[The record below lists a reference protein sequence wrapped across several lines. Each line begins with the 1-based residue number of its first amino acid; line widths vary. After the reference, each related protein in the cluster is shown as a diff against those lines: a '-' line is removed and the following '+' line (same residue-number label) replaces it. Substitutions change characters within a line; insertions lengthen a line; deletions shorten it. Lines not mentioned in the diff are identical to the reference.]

1 MRYSETEIV
10 YPTADER
17 AGVRIRI
24 YESQVDF
31 REREFFEHRHSD
43 FELSLILS
51 GEGVY
56 RFADRTETI
65 SAGDAFVFGS
75 NKVHCITESRGD
87 EPMRLFN
94 LQLEPRFIW
103 SPFSNM
109 LPREYVGLFSGK
121 CEKLS
126 FGSKIHEKITEKL
139 KNIRTESLERRVGY
153 EIVVRS
159 LLCEA
164 LAELMRASERASALD
179 PVRAGASRPSESL
192 CSMDRAMDHINS
204 HLDQPLTLAE
214 LARVA
219 GFGRTYFST
228 LFSELNGLSPW
239 EYIRIRRIERA
250 KSLLAATDLSVLEVS
265 ERSGFSNLSNFNRAF
280 LAGVGMTPREYR
292 KEHRAG

>member
-1 MRYSETEIV
+1 MRYSEIEIV

-17 AGVRIRI
+17 VGVRIRI

-56 RFADRTETI
+56 RFADCTETI
-65 SAGDAFVFGS
+65 SAGDVFVFGS

-103 SPFSNM
+103 SPFLNM

-126 FGSKIHEKITEKL
+126 FGSEIHEKITEKL
-139 KNIRTESLERRVGY
+139 KNIRTESRERRVGY

-164 LAELMRASERASALD
+164 LAELMRASELV
-179 PVRAGASRPSESL
+179 PITAGATRLSDSL

-250 KSLLAATDLSVLEVS
+250 KSLLATTDLSVLEVS
-265 ERSGFSNLSNFNRAF
+265 ECSGFSNLSNFNRAF

-292 KEHRAG
+292 KEHRVR

>member
-17 AGVRIRI
+17 VGVRIRI

-87 EPMRLFN
+87 EPIRLFN

-109 LPREYVGLFSGK
+109 LPREYVALFSGK

-164 LAELMRASERASALD
+164 LAELMRASELV
-179 PVRAGASRPSESL
+179 PVRSGASRPSESF
-192 CSMDRAMDHINS
+192 CSMDRAMNHINS

-250 KSLLAATDLSVLEVS
+250 KSLLATTDLSVLEVS
-265 ERSGFSNLSNFNRAF
+265 ECSGFSNLSNFNRAF

-292 KEHRAG
+292 KEHRVR

>member
-1 MRYSETEIV
+1 
-10 YPTADER
+10 
-17 AGVRIRI
+17 
-24 YESQVDF
+24 
-31 REREFFEHRHSD
+31 
-43 FELSLILS
+43 
-51 GEGVY
+51 
-56 RFADRTETI
+56 
-65 SAGDAFVFGS
+65 
-75 NKVHCITESRGD
+75 
-87 EPMRLFN
+87 
-94 LQLEPRFIW
+94 
-103 SPFSNM
+103 M
-109 LPREYVGLFSGK
+109 LPREYVALFSGK

-164 LAELMRASERASALD
+164 LAELMRASELVSARAS
-179 PVRAGASRPSESL
+179 VRAGASRPSESL

-265 ERSGFSNLSNFNRAF
+265 ECSGFSNLSNFNRAF

-292 KEHRAG
+292 KEHRVR

>member
-1 MRYSETEIV
+1 
-10 YPTADER
+10 
-17 AGVRIRI
+17 
-24 YESQVDF
+24 
-31 REREFFEHRHSD
+31 
-43 FELSLILS
+43 
-51 GEGVY
+51 
-56 RFADRTETI
+56 
-65 SAGDAFVFGS
+65 
-75 NKVHCITESRGD
+75 
-87 EPMRLFN
+87 
-94 LQLEPRFIW
+94 
-103 SPFSNM
+103 M

-126 FGSKIHEKITEKL
+126 FGSEIHEKITEKL
-139 KNIRTESLERRVGY
+139 KNIRTESRERRMGY

-164 LAELMRASERASALD
+164 LAELMRASERASALV

-192 CSMDRAMDHINS
+192 CAMDRAMDHINS

-292 KEHRAG
+292 KEHRVR

>member
-1 MRYSETEIV
+1 MRYSEIEIA

-31 REREFFEHRHSD
+31 RRREFFEHRHSD
-43 FELSLILS
+43 FELSLILA

-65 SAGDAFVFGS
+65 SAGDVFVFGS

-126 FGSKIHEKITEKL
+126 FGSEIHGKITEKL
-139 KNIRTESLERRVGY
+139 KNIRTESRERRVGY

-164 LAELMRASERASALD
+164 LAELMRASELV
-179 PVRAGASRPSESL
+179 PVTAGASRPSDSL
-192 CSMDRAMDHINS
+192 CAMDRAMDHINS
-204 HLDQPLTLAE
+204 HLYSPLTLAE

-250 KSLLAATDLSVLEVS
+250 KSLLTDTSLSVLEVS

-292 KEHRAG
+292 KVHRKR